1 MLSRDDRSTILAYQF
16 YISVMDESLPDDSLK
31 ALYYAFLERPNITE
45 RTRKSYRSRLGPFV
59 RRYAY
64 KPVGEADRALL
75 QEYLD
80 SLNVAY
86 STHRQYQKSFK
97 SFFDY
102 ALAQG
107 YSDRNPVAGIPLR
120 QPDAS
125 KGEHRETEEIRYL
138 DEQQLEILFAA
149 LERSPNVRLRLLVAL
164 LYRTGCRV
172 SEVLNL
178 NRADLDLKNRSFDVV
193 GKGNKRRTCYYAP
206 LEADSNDM
214 VVSLL
219 EEYFDYY
226 HDGSDPLLLAE
237 DPVRRRVTRLGYEQA
252 RLDWHAL
259 VDSIP
264 ELSGAVLHDIRHTF
278 ATQRVGVLS
287 LEDLQALMGH
297 AQLATTMR
305 YAKVS
310 PRRAAASARRAF
322 EASNIH

>member
-1 MLSRDDRSTILAYQF
+1 MLSRDNLSIIPTYRF
-16 YISVMDESLPDDSLK
+16 CISDMGKSLPDDSLK

-59 RRYAY
+59 QRHAY
-64 KPVGEADRALL
+64 KSVGEVDRALM

-80 SLNVAY
+80 SLDVAY

-102 ALAQG
+102 AVAQG
-107 YSDRNPVAGIPLR
+107 YCDRNPVLGIPLR

-138 DEQQLEILFAA
+138 DERQLQILFAA
-149 LERSPNVRLRLLVAL
+149 LERSPNVRLRLLVVL

-178 NRADLDLKNRSFDVV
+178 NRTELDLKNRSFDVV

-214 VVSLL
+214 ALSLL
-219 EEYFDYY
+219 QEYFDYY
-226 HDGSDPLLLAE
+226 HDGSEPLLLAE

-310 PRRAAASARRAF
+310 PRRAAASARQAF
-322 EASNIH
+322 DSVDIY